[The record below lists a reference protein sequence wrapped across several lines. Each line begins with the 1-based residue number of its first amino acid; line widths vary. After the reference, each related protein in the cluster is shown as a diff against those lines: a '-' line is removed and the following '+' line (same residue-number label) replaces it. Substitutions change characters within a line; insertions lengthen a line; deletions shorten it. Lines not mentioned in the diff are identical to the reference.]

1 MADVGLAFGDA
12 RGSSGLGWVSPLT
25 LLLGPSTS
33 GRRRSVPE
41 HTGVIAT
48 VERPNALWAKWPS
61 DCCLDPGVRLRA
73 GARRRQ
79 APRCEVVPDACRYA
93 PRVGGVPMPMATAI
107 MAACVRLVTPSLRN
121 TAARWAFTVFSDRY
135 SCREISRLLD
145 PPARSWRTS
154 ASRR

>member
-1 MADVGLAFGDA
+1 MPDVGLAFEDA

-25 LLLGPSTS
+25 LLLGPPTS

-48 VERPNALWAKWPS
+48 VERPNDMWAEWPS
-61 DCCLDPGVRLRA
+61 DGRRDRFRFVAAPDRG
-73 GARRRQ
+73 GAQ
-79 APRCEVVPDACRYA
+79 APRCEVVPVACRYA
-93 PRVGGVPMPMATAI
+93 PSVGGVPMPMATAI

-145 PPARSWRTS
+145 PPAKS
-154 ASRR
+154 